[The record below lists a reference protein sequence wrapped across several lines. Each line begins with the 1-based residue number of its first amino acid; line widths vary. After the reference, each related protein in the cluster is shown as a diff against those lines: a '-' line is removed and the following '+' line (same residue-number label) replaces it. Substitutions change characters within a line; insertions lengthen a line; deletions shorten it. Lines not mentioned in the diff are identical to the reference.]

1 MNLPTDG
8 ERLSKIIARQHH
20 CSRSQAEQYIENGH
34 VSVEG
39 RIITEPGFRVPTAAI
54 ETVTLA
60 PDASLL
66 PVPPVTFVL
75 HLGADFKPGAP
86 HPISEQ
92 SRWPQDPCPTRW
104 HLRHH
109 KDLQTFAPLERGMG
123 GLIVLTQDWRVARKL
138 SEDEAF
144 LEHEFSVEVPSP
156 VDPAA
161 LDYLNQRLD
170 LRRWG
175 LSLLKVSVGSSNE
188 QTTRLRVALKG
199 YQLGVVAAL
208 CQEVRL
214 KPKSIKRLRLGRVA
228 LAGLPVG
235 QWRYLQSHER
245 F

>member
-1 MNLPTDG
+1 MSEPTDG
-8 ERLSKIIARQHH
+8 ERLSKVVAKQHN

-34 VSVEG
+34 VSVNG
-39 RIITEPGFRVPTAAI
+39 RVVTEPGFRVQQ
-54 ETVTLA
+54 ETVSLA

-75 HLGADFKPGAP
+75 HLGADFKPNAP

-92 SRWPQDPCPTRW
+92 SRWPQDPCPTPW
-104 HLRHH
+104 HMRHH
-109 KDLQTFAPLERGMG
+109 KSLSTFAPLEHGMG

-138 SEDEAF
+138 QEDESL
-144 LEHEFSVEVPSP
+144 LEHEFTVEAPSP
-156 VDPAA
+156 IDPTAIEH
-161 LDYLNQRLD
+161 LNQRLD

-188 QTTRLRVALKG
+188 QVTRLRMALKG

-208 CQEVRL
+208 CREVRIRPL
-214 KPKSIKRLRLGRVA
+214 AVRRLRLGRVA

-235 QWRYLQSHER
+235 QWRYLQNHER

>member
-1 MNLPTDG
+1 MSLHTDG
-8 ERLSKIIARQHH
+8 ERLSKVVAKQQN

-34 VSVEG
+34 VSVDG
-39 RIITEPGFRVPTAAI
+39 LIITEPGFRVVSG
-54 ETVTLA
+54 TVTLA

-66 PVPPVTFVL
+66 PVPAVTFVL
-75 HLGADFKPGAP
+75 HLGADFKPDAP
-86 HPISEQ
+86 HPITEH
-92 SRWPQDPCPTRW
+92 SRWPQDPSPTRW

-109 KDLQTFAPLERGMG
+109 KDLRTFAPLERGMG

-138 SEDEAF
+138 QEDEAF
-144 LEHEFSVEVPSP
+144 LEHEFTIEVPTP
-156 VDPAA
+156 VDTAA
-161 LDYLNQRLD
+161 LEYLNQRLD

-188 QTTRLRVALKG
+188 QITRLRVALKG

-214 KPKSIKRLRLGRVA
+214 KPISIKRLRLGRVS
-228 LAGLPVG
+228 LAGLPAG
-235 QWRYLQSHER
+235 QWRYLQDHER